1 MYNCIHK
8 QVLLVGGERVDSKR
22 DLEEKNIEDD
32 VELIDDKIRTEVDGE
47 ISDEELQ
54 ELVLEAQREALYK
67 ASLEKP
73 NSTPRHSF
81 PKWIFWLMSI
91 TMLISTFSVVFEI
104 YSIPAIDFLRTSM
117 KLSQQEDIATYKEAV
132 VVVVTDDG
140 KGTGF
145 SISSD
150 GTILTNYHVIEGNT
164 AITVVFPDEGRF
176 TANVV
181 NTYPAVDLAVLDVD
195 AENLPFL
202 ELAEQTTFTDNEPIY
217 FIGNP
222 LSFKGIANEG
232 TVIDYTQ
239 LTDWDAP
246 VIMMEAPVYRGNS
259 GSPVLNRSGEVIGV
273 VFATMKHETHG
284 KVGLFVPIDEYYN
297 TIE

>member
-1 MYNCIHK
+1 M
-8 QVLLVGGERVDSKR
+8 LLAGGERVDSKN
-22 DLEEKNIEDD
+22 DYEEKIIEDD
-32 VELIDDKIRTEVDGE
+32 IEIIEDESSPEVDGE
-47 ISDEELQ
+47 ISDEQLQ
-54 ELVLEAQREALYK
+54 VLVLEAQREALYK

-73 NSTPRHSF
+73 NSKPRHSF

-91 TMLISTFSVVFEI
+91 MMLVSTFSAVFEI

-117 KLSQQEDIATYKEAV
+117 KLSQQEDIAAYKEAV
-132 VVVVTDDG
+132 VVVVTEDG

-164 AITVVFPDEGRF
+164 AITVVFPGEGRF

-181 NTYPAVDLAVLDVD
+181 NTYPSVDLAILDVD

-202 ELAEQTTFTDNEPIY
+202 ELADQTTFTEHEPIY

-232 TVIDYTQ
+232 TIIDYTQ
-239 LTDWDAP
+239 LTDWDVP

-259 GSPVLNRSGEVIGV
+259 GSPVLNRRR
-273 VFATMKHETHG
+273 
-284 KVGLFVPIDEYYN
+284 
-297 TIE
+297 

>member
-1 MYNCIHK
+1 M
-8 QVLLVGGERVDSKR
+8 DSKS
-22 DLEEKNIEDD
+22 DQEEKNIEDD
-32 VELIDDKIRTEVDGE
+32 IKIIDEESSQEIDGE

-73 NSTPRHSF
+73 NSKPRHSF

-91 TMLISTFSVVFEI
+91 MMLISTFSVVFEI

-132 VVVVTDDG
+132 VVVVTEDG

-150 GTILTNYHVIEGNT
+150 GTILTNHHVIEGNT

-181 NTYPAVDLAVLDVD
+181 NTYPAVDLAVLDID

-202 ELAEQTTFTDNEPIY
+202 ELADQTTFTDHEPIY

-232 TVIDYTQ
+232 TIIDYTQ
-239 LTDWDAP
+239 LTDWDVP
-246 VIMMEAPVYRGNS
+246 VVMMEAPVYRGNS
-259 GSPVLNRSGEVIGV
+259 GSPVINRKGKVIGV
-273 VFATMKHETHG
+273 VFATIKDEAHG

-297 TIE
+297 AVE

>member
-1 MYNCIHK
+1 V
-8 QVLLVGGERVDSKR
+8 QSVLVGGERVDSKS
-22 DLEEKNIEDD
+22 DQNEKNIEDD
-32 VELIDDKIRTEVDGE
+32 SSIINEESSPEIDGE

-67 ASLEKP
+67 ASFEKP
-73 NSTPRHSF
+73 NFKPRHPF

-91 TMLISTFSVVFEI
+91 MMLISTFSVVFEI

-132 VVVVTDDG
+132 VVVVTEDG

-150 GTILTNYHVIEGNT
+150 GTILTNHHVIEGNT

-181 NTYPAVDLAVLDVD
+181 NTYPAVDLAVLEID
-195 AENLPFL
+195 AENMPFL
-202 ELAEQTTFTDNEPIY
+202 ELADQTTFTDHEPIY

-232 TVIDYTQ
+232 TIIDYTR
-239 LTDWDAP
+239 LTDWDVP
-246 VIMMEAPVYRGNS
+246 VVMMEAPVYRGNS
-259 GSPVLNRSGEVIGV
+259 GSPVINRRGEVIGV
-273 VFATMKHETHG
+273 VFATIKDEVHG

-297 TIE
+297 AVE

>member
-1 MYNCIHK
+1 VES
-8 QVLLVGGERVDSKR
+8 VLVRGERVDSKS
-22 DLEEKNIEDD
+22 DQEVKNIEDD
-32 VELIDDKIRTEVDGE
+32 STIITEESSPEIDGE

-67 ASLEKP
+67 ASIEKP
-73 NSTPRHSF
+73 NFKPRHPF

-91 TMLISTFSVVFEI
+91 MMLISTFSVVFEI

-132 VVVVTDDG
+132 VVVVTEDG

-150 GTILTNYHVIEGNT
+150 GTILTNHHVIEGNT

-181 NTYPAVDLAVLDVD
+181 NTYPAVDLAVLEID
-195 AENLPFL
+195 AENMPFL
-202 ELAEQTTFTDNEPIY
+202 ELADQTTFTDHEPIY

-232 TVIDYTQ
+232 TIIDYTR
-239 LTDWDAP
+239 LTDWDVP
-246 VIMMEAPVYRGNS
+246 VVMMEAPVYRGNS
-259 GSPVLNRSGEVIGV
+259 GSPVINRRGEVIGV
-273 VFATMKHETHG
+273 VFATIKDEVHG

-297 TIE
+297 AVE

>member
-1 MYNCIHK
+1 V
-8 QVLLVGGERVDSKR
+8 QSVLVGGERVDSKS
-22 DLEEKNIEDD
+22 DQNEKNIEDD
-32 VELIDDKIRTEVDGE
+32 SSIINEESSPEIDGE

-67 ASLEKP
+67 ASIEKP
-73 NSTPRHSF
+73 NFKPRHPF

-91 TMLISTFSVVFEI
+91 MMLISTFSVVFEI

-132 VVVVTDDG
+132 VVVVTEDG

-150 GTILTNYHVIEGNT
+150 GTILTNHHVIEGNT

-181 NTYPAVDLAVLDVD
+181 NTYPAVDLAVLEID
-195 AENLPFL
+195 AENMPFL
-202 ELAEQTTFTDNEPIY
+202 ELADQTTFTDHEPIY

-232 TVIDYTQ
+232 RIIDYTR
-239 LTDWDAP
+239 LTDWDVP
-246 VIMMEAPVYRGNS
+246 VVMMEAPVYRGNS
-259 GSPVLNRSGEVIGV
+259 GSPVINRRGEVIGV
-273 VFATMKHETHG
+273 VFATIKDEVHG

-297 TIE
+297 AVE

>member
-1 MYNCIHK
+1 MYNCIQCK
-8 QVLLVGGERVDSKR
+8 VFLVGGERMDSKNDQHGIDEVYTDR
-22 DLEEKNIEDD
+22 IEDKSSQ
-32 VELIDDKIRTEVDGE
+32 EIDGE

-54 ELVLEAQREALYK
+54 VLVLEAQREALDK
-67 ASLEKP
+67 AALEK
-73 NSTPRHSF
+73 STSKPRHSF

-104 YSIPAIDFLRTSM
+104 YSIPAIDFLKTSM
-117 KLSQQEDIATYKEAV
+117 KLSQQEDIAGYKEAV
-132 VVVVTDDG
+132 VVVVTEDG

-164 AITVVFPDEGRF
+164 AITVVFPDKGRF

-181 NTYPAVDLAVLDVD
+181 NTYPSVDLAVLDVD

-202 ELAEQTTFTDNEPIY
+202 ELAEQTTFTDHEPIY

-239 LTDWDAP
+239 LTDWDVP

-259 GSPVLNRSGEVIGV
+259 GSPVLNRSGDVIGV
-273 VFATMKHETHG
+273 VFATLKHETHG

-297 TIE
+297 NAVE

>member
-1 MYNCIHK
+1 V
-8 QVLLVGGERVDSKR
+8 QSVLVGGERVDSKS
-22 DLEEKNIEDD
+22 DQNEKNIEDD
-32 VELIDDKIRTEVDGE
+32 SSIINEESSPEIDGE

-73 NSTPRHSF
+73 NFKPRHSF

-91 TMLISTFSVVFEI
+91 MMLISTFSVVFEI

-132 VVVVTDDG
+132 VVVVTEDG

-181 NTYPAVDLAVLDVD
+181 NTYPAVDLAVLEID

-202 ELAEQTTFTDNEPIY
+202 ELADQTTFTDHEPIY

-232 TVIDYTQ
+232 RIIDYTR
-239 LTDWDAP
+239 LTDWDVP
-246 VIMMEAPVYRGNS
+246 VVMMEAPVYRGNS
-259 GSPVLNRSGEVIGV
+259 GSPVINRRGEVIGV
-273 VFATMKHETHG
+273 VFATIKDEVHG

-297 TIE
+297 AVE